1 MEMETLKENQMI
13 DRLPVLLEN
22 LALNRVAQRV
32 GINLYCMRKDRCVEY
47 PCPVISTLCQSLSN
61 RWKCHGLSKKQ

>member
-13 DRLPVLLEN
+13 DCLPVLLEN

-32 GINLYCMRKDRCVEY
+32 GISLYCMRKDRC
-47 PCPVISTLCQSLSN
+47 
-61 RWKCHGLSKKQ
+61 

>member
-13 DRLPVLLEN
+13 DCLPILLEN

-32 GINLYCMRKDRCVEY
+32 GIYIACGRIGVE
-47 PCPVISTLCQSLSN
+47 
-61 RWKCHGLSKKQ
+61 